1 MDDLYNGRSN
11 VSLYTAVRLVCPVV
25 IDVITTR
32 VRRSTIYGNARLQAE
47 WQRAGFDPRALD
59 AFMLGAHRTCET
71 RGVAASTC
79 LSELYEYQDVY
90 KIPML
95 LVQLPESAMP
105 DHIRVDLRAYDF
117 RSEGGDG
124 VMRLLYTLYQTIQ
137 DHGDI
142 NEYVYGRAS
151 PGGAPALADAADRIA
166 ALEADMERLRADN
179 ARLSAE
185 LQHSMALAVVQTDRI
200 NVLEAALADIRRAN
214 QLPANDGPALPV
226 GV

>member
-1 MDDLYNGRSN
+1 MDDLYNGRSD

-47 WQRAGFDPRALD
+47 WQHAGFDPRALD

-95 LVQLPESAMP
+95 LVQLPVSAMP
-105 DHIRVDLRAYDF
+105 NDSRVNLRDYDF
-117 RSEGGDG
+117 SSEGGDN

-185 LQHSMALAVVQTDRI
+185 LQFSVAQAEALSGRVDQLNRVIDG
-200 NVLEAALADIRRAN
+200 IRQNN
-214 QLPANDGPALPV
+214 QPHAGGNHPP
-226 GV
+226 